1 MKRIYFVM
9 AVTFIVERV
18 SGLVD
23 VEVDEENVGI
33 GMLDNFDL
41 VDFTTK

>member
-1 MKRIYFVM
+1 MM